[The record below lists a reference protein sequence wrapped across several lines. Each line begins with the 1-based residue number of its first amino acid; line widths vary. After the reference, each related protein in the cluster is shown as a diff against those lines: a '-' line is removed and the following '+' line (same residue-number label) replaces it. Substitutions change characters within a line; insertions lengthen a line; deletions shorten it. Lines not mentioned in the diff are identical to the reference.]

1 MSRPYRTGKPV
12 RPSVEHKAG
21 MNVDENDDEKSE
33 HNDLGEE
40 SDHHDGA
47 RGGDGYAL
55 SQQEVTENEVGD
67 EEEYYDRMNRRH
79 KQINQ
84 SQ

>member
-1 MSRPYRTGKPV
+1 MSNDKRPRLDDPV
-12 RPSVEHKAG
+12 EF
-21 MNVDENDDEKSE
+21 
-33 HNDLGEE
+33 
-40 SDHHDGA
+40 
-47 RGGDGYAL
+47 AL
-55 SQQEVTENEVGD
+55 IKKMYFTDPIIEVGD